1 VSKGTYYSVK
11 RDLLQCQKRPATVP
25 SHETAHS
32 QGQKR
37 PTTVSKETYYSVKRD
52 LLQYRHTR
60 RRTRKAKRDLLQCQK
75 RPTTVSKETCY
86 STVTR
91 DGALARPKETY
102 YSVKR
107 DLLQYRHTRR
117 RTRKASRAGLNLNLK
132 TLNPGPKTGVHA
144 RRTRNAS
151 PVGDLFKKACDNI
164 GCVFVVLTVL
174 R

>member
-1 VSKGTYYSVK
+1 VSKETYYSVKRDLLQCQKRPTTMSKETCYSTVTRDGALARPKETYYSVK

-37 PTTVSKETYYSVKRD
+37 PTTVS
-52 LLQYRHTR
+52 
-60 RRTRKAKRDLLQCQK
+60 
-75 RPTTVSKETCY
+75 
-86 STVTR
+86 
-91 DGALARPKETY
+91 KETY

>member
-1 VSKGTYYSVK
+1 MERACIHTRACRRSLLKATNQKSVKRDLLQCQKRPTTVSKGTYYSVK

-37 PTTVSKETYYSVKRD
+37 PTTVS
-52 LLQYRHTR
+52 
-60 RRTRKAKRDLLQCQK
+60 
-75 RPTTVSKETCY
+75 
-86 STVTR
+86 
-91 DGALARPKETY
+91 KETY